1 MRNNKHY
8 LAISEFYGTQCAKRS
23 HVPLIAHIDEGLRI
37 LDAIGGSARAKEAFC
52 IHPMLQADE
61 ALRGSLDHHSV
72 FNKWALNP
80 STVLLAMEYRH
91 VANAYLSHH
100 FQSVDDHIDLS
111 VSNEVNDM
119 LIADKVQNRKD
130 FEIYHLDTHKNSA
143 ILAQYFRNWLKH
155 LGVSE
160 TQYRELVQQL
170 DVINR

>member
-23 HVPLIAHIDEGLRI
+23 QVPLIAHINEGLRI
-37 LDAIGGSARAKEAFC
+37 LDAINSSTRAKEAFC

-61 ALRGSLDHHSV
+61 ALRESLEQHSV

-100 FQSVDDHIDLS
+100 FQSADDHIDLS

-130 FEIYHLDTHKNSA
+130 FEIHHVDTHPNAA
-143 ILAQYFRNWLKH
+143 ILAQYFRNWLKR
-155 LGVSE
+155 LGISE
-160 TQYRELVQQL
+160 TKYHEFIQKL
-170 DVINR
+170 DVIDG